1 MDRINHS
8 EQSSPSREDCK
19 LISCILPNDGT
30 ARSLIQILRDEKKI
44 KRVFGTKCM
53 GLAVLADAKTKFGEL
68 PQPTLVK
75 RVDVVVHSKD
85 ANALYDF
92 IYNQASID
100 RPQGGIMWMSD
111 LGLTSPF
118 DLPAD
123 VPLEKD

>member
-19 LISCILPNDGT
+19 LISCILPDDGT

-44 KRVFGTKCM
+44 KRAFGTKCM
-53 GLAVLADAKTKFGEL
+53 GLAILADAKTKFGEL

-75 RVDVVVHSKD
+75 RVDVVVHSED
-85 ANALYDF
+85 ANEVYDF

-100 RPQGGIMWMSD
+100 RPQGGIMWMGD
-111 LGLTSPF
+111 LGLASPF
-118 DLPAD
+118 DFPAD
-123 VPLEKD
+123 IPLEKD

>member
-1 MDRINHS
+1 MDSINHS
-8 EQSSPSREDCK
+8 EQPSPSREDCK
-19 LISCILPNDGT
+19 LISCILPDDGT
-30 ARSLIQILRDEKKI
+30 ARSLIQKLRDEKKI
-44 KRVFGTKCM
+44 KRAFGTNCM

-75 RVDVVVHSKD
+75 RVDVVVLSKD
-85 ANALYDF
+85 ANELYDF

-111 LGLTSPF
+111 LGLASPF

>member
-1 MDRINHS
+1 MDRVNHS
-8 EQSSPSREDCK
+8 EQPSPSREDCK

-30 ARSLIQILRDEKKI
+30 ARSLIHILRDEKKI
-44 KRVFGTKCM
+44 KRAFGTKCM

-75 RVDVVVHSKD
+75 RVDVVVLSKD
-85 ANALYDF
+85 ANELYDF

-111 LGLTSPF
+111 LGLASPF
-118 DLPAD
+118 DLPAN
-123 VPLEKD
+123 VSLEKD

>member
-8 EQSSPSREDCK
+8 EQPSPSREDCK

-30 ARSLIQILRDEKKI
+30 ARSLIQILRDGKKI